1 MHVASPSD
9 LDKKDWKLSFGL
21 SGLIIRDLFYF
32 IIFSC
37 EDIHV
42 FGKAILL

>member
-9 LDKKDWKLSFGL
+9 LDKKDWKFGL
-21 SGLIIRDLFYF
+21 SGLIISDLFYF

-42 FGKAILL
+42 FRILL